1 MRIIN
6 TSSQTVPFGKY
17 WGYDLQE
24 MAETDPHYALWML
37 RETDLRS
44 KYPDAYY
51 DLEYYLR
58 AVPRARSWMSWH

>member
-1 MRIIN
+1 
-6 TSSQTVPFGKY
+6 
-17 WGYDLQE
+17 